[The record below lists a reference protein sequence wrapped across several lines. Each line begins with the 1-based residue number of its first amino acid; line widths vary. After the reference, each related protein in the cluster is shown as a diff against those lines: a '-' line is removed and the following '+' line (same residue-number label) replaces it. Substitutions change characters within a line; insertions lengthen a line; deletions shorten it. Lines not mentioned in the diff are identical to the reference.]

1 MTLVGALL
9 TTDELSVSDLLN
21 SLNKWINMS
30 PEIKSLNI
38 QVDPKCS
45 VSIQTTLDA
54 ACPAIDVGGVASPSP
69 QTSTS
74 STAVGLGVALAIFV
88 IITSIL
94 IVVVVFLSVLLWSRR
109 HNSRGSSPEV
119 SPKRIA

>member
-9 TTDELSVSDLLN
+9 TTAELSVSDLLN
-21 SLNKWINMS
+21 SLNKWINTG

-54 ACPAIDVGGVASPSP
+54 ACPAVDIGGVANPPP
-69 QTSTS
+69 QMSAS
-74 STAVGLGVALAIFV
+74 LTAVWLGVALAIFV

-109 HNSRGSSPEV
+109 HNNRSSSPEV